1 MHSEF
6 SVSFRNIMP
15 SGQLDGRSPPP
26 IAEAFL
32 CSLLGKMPHS
42 LVVRSAQP
50 DSLVHLPVPFNPKEL
65 TVAI

>member
-1 MHSEF
+1 
-6 SVSFRNIMP
+6 MP

-50 DSLVHLPVPFNPKEL
+50 DTLVHLPVPFNPKEL